1 MTIYLME
8 IVVILVLGVITSASR
23 GDAERRCFIILACLV
38 LFAFSGLR
46 SYAVGVD
53 TLQYWNAYLT
63 AWMAHSWYET
73 GFLYL
78 LRALNVVS
86 PNPQLLLLFTSAV
99 MTACVGYV
107 VYKSDCNPVLAL
119 FLYVTLLTYA
129 SFMNLMRQG
138 IAAAIIIAA
147 IPWLESGK
155 RIRFA
160 AAVIF
165 GSLFHST
172 AIVMLALIPL
182 SALAPTKK
190 VMLGYGVVTLTL
202 ALSPDVVWSFVE
214 KNFDKYSTYSMSSWS
229 GGNALAAPIM
239 TAMDALLIVVSHL
252 FGVGASDD
260 DREERVLFH
269 GSMLQV
275 IFQFLACFVNIFQRL
290 TTFTSFFLALY
301 VALRFR
307 KIDTKLKFLLVYGI
321 CAVTVV
327 FFVVIMVYR
336 PQWHGVVPFSFFWQ
350 LV

>member
-8 IVVILVLGVITSASR
+8 IVVILVLGVITGVSR

-190 VMLGYGVVTLTL
+190 VMLGYGVVALAL

-214 KNFDKYSTYSMSSWS
+214 KNFDKYSTYSMSLWS
-229 GGNALAAPIM
+229 GGECARGADHDRHGRFADCRFPF
-239 TAMDALLIVVSHL
+239 VWGGG
-252 FGVGASDD
+252 FG
-260 DREERVLFH
+260 
-269 GSMLQV
+269 
-275 IFQFLACFVNIFQRL
+275 
-290 TTFTSFFLALY
+290 
-301 VALRFR
+301 
-307 KIDTKLKFLLVYGI
+307 
-321 CAVTVV
+321 
-327 FFVVIMVYR
+327 
-336 PQWHGVVPFSFFWQ
+336 
-350 LV
+350 